1 MCTFEAVKRSAILLL
16 LVLYVFTATECREL
30 LKLPVLIEHFTEHQT
45 KNSNLSLFDFI
56 NLHYLSLEKHG
67 AEDAHDHAL
76 PFKAHENCHSIAMA
90 VAGIPEQPVS
100 IDPHVFQL
108 EAAVNL
114 HPNFLYTSY
123 SASIW
128 QPPKAI

>member
-1 MCTFEAVKRSAILLL
+1 MKRSAILLL

-67 AEDAHDHAL
+67 DEDAHDHAL

-100 IDPHVFQL
+100 IDPQVVHV
-108 EAAVNL
+108 EAAINL

-123 SASIW
+123 SATIW
-128 QPPKAI
+128 QPPKTIEFLL

>member
-1 MCTFEAVKRSAILLL
+1 MPVKRSAILLL
-16 LVLYVFTATECREL
+16 LALYVFTATECREL

-45 KNSNLSLFDFI
+45 KNSKLSLFDFI
-56 NLHYLSLEKHG
+56 NQHYLSLEKHG
-67 AEDAHDHAL
+67 TEDAHDHAL

-100 IDPHVFQL
+100 IDPHVFNV
-108 EAAVNL
+108 ASSINL
-114 HPNFLYTSY
+114 QPNFLYTSY

-128 QPPKAI
+128 QPPKSI